1 MRREELNSIIASV
14 KAYLELERESG
25 MEECYF
31 GTTTAEAAATAT
43 DDAPGDLAAL
53 KREVLGCQECDLCR
67 TRTNVVFG
75 AGNPRASLM
84 FIGEAPGE
92 EEDRQGLPFVG
103 RAGQL
108 LTKIIE
114 AMGLKREDVY
124 IANILKC
131 RPPNNRSPLPT
142 EILACQ
148 QNVKRQVEMIK
159 PRVICTLGKFASQT
173 FLMTQTPIS
182 ALRGN
187 FREYP
192 ALHLVSGGIPPERDG
207 RRDNG
212 IKVMPTF
219 HPAYLLRNPDDKKL
233 VWQDMKKVMKEL
245 SRPEENPGRDPAPR
259 D

>member
-1 MRREELNSIIASV
+1 MVRKELDSIIASV
-14 KAYLELERESG
+14 KSYLELEKESG
-25 MEECYF
+25 MEEYYS
-31 GTTTAEAAATAT
+31 G
-43 DDAPGDLAAL
+43 APGDSPQAASENAPESLEFLRENVL
-53 KREVLGCQECDLCR
+53 KCRECDLSK

-75 AGNPRASLM
+75 AGSHKAKLM
-84 FIGEAPGE
+84 FVGEAPGE
-92 EEDRQGLPFVG
+92 EEDKQGLPFVG

-131 RPPNNRSPLPT
+131 RPPNNRAPLPA
-142 EILACQ
+142 EISACRD
-148 QNVKRQVEMIK
+148 NVKRQVEMIA

-173 FLMTQTPIS
+173 LLDTQVPIS

-187 FREYP
+187 FREY
-192 ALHLVSGGIPPERDG
+192 H
-207 RRDNG
+207 G

-233 VWQDMKKVMKEL
+233 VWGDMKKVIKEL
-245 SRPEENPGRDPAPR
+245 K
-259 D
+259 

>member
-1 MRREELNSIIASV
+1 MLSEELNSVIASV
-14 KAYLELERESG
+14 RAYLELERESG
-25 MEECYF
+25 MEEYF
-31 GTTTAEAAATAT
+31 FGKPEDKADAT
-43 DDAPGDLAAL
+43 DKMPADLDLL
-53 KREVLGCQECDLCR
+53 KKEVLRCKGCDLHR

-75 AGNPRASLM
+75 SGNARAKLM

-92 EEDRQGLPFVG
+92 EEDKQALPFVG

-114 AMGLKREDVY
+114 AMGLNREDVY

-131 RPPNNRSPLPT
+131 RPPNNRAPLPA
-142 EILACQ
+142 EIAACEEI
-148 QNVKRQVEMIK
+148 VLRQVEMIK

-173 FLMTQTPIS
+173 LLKTETPIS

-187 FREYP
+187 FREY
-192 ALHLVSGGIPPERDG
+192 
-207 RRDNG
+207 NG
-212 IKVMPTF
+212 TKVMPTF

-245 SRPEENPGRDPAPR
+245 
-259 D
+259 